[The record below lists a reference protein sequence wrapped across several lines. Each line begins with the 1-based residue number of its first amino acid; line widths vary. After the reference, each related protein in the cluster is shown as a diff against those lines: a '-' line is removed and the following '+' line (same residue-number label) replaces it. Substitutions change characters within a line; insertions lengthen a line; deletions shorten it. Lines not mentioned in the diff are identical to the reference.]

1 MAHLAGAFEPQ
12 IQAVET
18 LREIAFQRE
27 QIPELVD
34 AVDCLESLGKIPKSK
49 LPQSGQNASSIL
61 RLGNR

>member
-1 MAHLAGAFEPQ
+1 MVHLAGAFEPQ
-12 IQAVET
+12 IQVVEPMI
-18 LREIAFQRE
+18 EIAFQRE

-34 AVDCLESLGKIPKSK
+34 TVDRLESYGKILKSK